1 MINILVIDD
10 NLYYSKLSLIN
21 NEYVFS
27 YINKIDG
34 LDKISEE
41 VNNLINIKQDNDI
54 DIRNKV
60 MKELNYL
67 NFNNTFVGTKYL
79 LESIIIIIKHK
90 LKNYNLKKDIYP
102 IVASKNI

>member
-54 DIRNKV
+54 DI
-60 MKELNYL
+60 
-67 NFNNTFVGTKYL
+67 
-79 LESIIIIIKHK
+79 S
-90 LKNYNLKKDIYP
+90 
-102 IVASKNI
+102 